1 MSMYFF
7 DYLVHQSSRDY
18 KIKYFYGFQGENH
31 NFLLSQNCLI
41 VLRRVK
47 NEFETNKNGRK

>member
-7 DYLVHQSSRDY
+7 DYLVHQSSRDHR
-18 KIKYFYGFQGENH
+18 IKYFYGFQGENH